1 MTDDQVTNF
10 FLWMDIRM
18 SCTQSSSTIPLG
30 TQAMKITAIFGEK
43 YPSAEWSVFFHHV
56 SESDLSYVYD
66 GYLQWVYKGR
76 RYILI
81 QLKKPEDE

>member
-1 MTDDQVTNF
+1 
-10 FLWMDIRM
+10 
-18 SCTQSSSTIPLG
+18 
-30 TQAMKITAIFGEK
+30 MKITAIFGEK
-43 YPSAEWSVFFHHV
+43 YRSAKWSVFFHHI

-81 QLKKPEDE
+81 QLNKPEDE

>member
-1 MTDDQVTNF
+1 M
-10 FLWMDIRM
+10 
-18 SCTQSSSTIPLG
+18 CGCSTKRRLSTG

-43 YPSAEWSVFFHHV
+43 YRSAKWSVLFHHI

-81 QLKKPEDE
+81 QLNKPKDE